1 MTAGAYGFVLSS
13 NYNSRPRVLE
23 IMVSGNKHST
33 IRKRET
39 IDSLYENGVYLKM
52 ILTNNQKYLR
62 SIAHDLKPFVMVGQ
76 NGLSDSVLAEID
88 STLQKHELIKIKLRV
103 DDRDVKQN
111 IIERIMEFSHS
122 QLVQVIG
129 GVLVI
134 YRPFDD
140 NPDIILPRS

>member
-1 MTAGAYGFVLSS
+1 MAINIA
-13 NYNSRPRVLE
+13 RLE
-23 IMVSGNKHST
+23 KEKQLIPFM
-33 IRKRET
+33 RMR
-39 IDSLYENGVYLKM
+39 VYLKM
-52 ILTNNQKYLR
+52 KLTNNQKKYLR

-76 NGLSDSVLAEID
+76 NGLSGSVLAEID

-103 DDRDVKQN
+103 DDRDEKQN